1 MNGLKKVILLVFFS
15 WSTLSLAPQAVA
27 QENKDIYSV
36 PKAYAVQNRK
46 YTLGSQ
52 LTGYFGYMPMDSFTK
67 GYQFGAVFTTY
78 FSDFSGWEVVNANYV
93 LDDDTGLKGDIL
105 DISGGQAAADKI
117 PDFPEWMVT
126 TNFVYTPIYT
136 KNLFFNKNIVW
147 GDLSFVS
154 GGGVASYKEDDIRP
168 IANVGAILKF
178 FLSEQTSFRVELRE
192 YVAFLSDGV
201 EPFMAIKVGY
211 TYQFGSA
218 KKKQGDQDDIEAE
231 FTK

>member
-1 MNGLKKVILLVFFS
+1 MNGINKIVLIVLFS
-15 WSTLSLAPQAVA
+15 WVVCIPAPQAVA
-27 QENKDIYSV
+27 QENTDIYSI

-46 YTLGSQ
+46 FTLGSQ
-52 LTGYFGYMPMDSFTK
+52 LTGYLGYMPMDSFTK
-67 GYQFGAVFTTY
+67 GYQFGAAFTTY

-93 LDDDTGLKGDIL
+93 LDEDTGLKGDIL

-154 GGGVASYKEDDIRP
+154 GGGIASYKEDDIRP
-168 IANVGAILKF
+168 IANIGAILKF

-192 YVAFLSDGV
+192 YLAFLSDGL
-201 EPFMAIKVGY
+201 EPFMALQVGY
-211 TYQFGSA
+211 TYQFGSS